1 MSFMP
6 PFDTFCYTTKPFEL
20 KSVGAMYQRSI
31 QKCLHSQH
39 GRNAEVYID
48 DVFIKT
54 REDEGLLSDLAETFN
69 NLRKFKIKLNPEKC
83 TFDVYL
89 EKLLGYMVSW
99 WRINTNQET
108 VSSITNMEPPKI
120 LNDKQKL
127 TGVWLPSAES
137 SHDSASRGTLS
148 SSSSK
153 SKISSNGLKKC
164 GKLSKISRST

>member
-1 MSFMP
+1 
-6 PFDTFCYTTKPFEL
+6 
-20 KSVGAMYQRSI
+20 MYQRSI

-127 TGVWLPSAES
+127 TGVWLP
-137 SHDSASRGTLS
+137 
-148 SSSSK
+148 
-153 SKISSNGLKKC
+153 
-164 GKLSKISRST
+164 